1 MITAA
6 VESETMDVDEQPA
19 VEQPAVEQPEA
30 VAAEPVAV
38 EKAEV
43 EETATVEKAEA
54 VETEAPTAETV
65 APAEE
70 EKDWFEAAREEAAKK
85 EKVERGEEKKEGE
98 TDGEIVTVE
107 DDGKD
112 FIAPNEVDEGAP
124 FNLTTSYLKV
134 LGLG

>member
-6 VESETMDVDEQPA
+6 DGTETMDVDEQP
-19 VEQPAVEQPEA
+19 
-30 VAAEPVAV
+30 AV

-54 VETEAPTAETV
+54 AETAAPAEAAETV
-65 APAEE
+65 APAEEE

-85 EKVERGEEKKEGE
+85 EKVKTEEDKTEGE
-98 TDGEIVTVE
+98 TAGEIFTVE

-112 FIAPNEVDEGAP
+112 FVVNEGAP
-124 FNLTTSYLKV
+124 FNLTPFIPLSCFRVQISNLHCNISLLFYTFLYN
-134 LGLG
+134 